1 MSDLVTPDVGNGLR
15 TPLER
20 RRLLAGAGALGL
32 TTLLLPPAS
41 VHASDSTDSS
51 AGESQLLSNA
61 DFVDGTQ
68 HWSTSTTWLTEESFI
83 PQAVIAD
90 GLLRFPDYPIAVSQ
104 SVAFDPQGVSR
115 LEVRLRI
122 RRADVFSTLQ
132 EYSLSLTGTGPT
144 ADPILDPI
152 GFNVG
157 TPTSGRSPAPAEW
170 TTVTIGIDAADYE
183 DFVRFDRLSV
193 RVVGQDEDGDEFA
206 PSGPIV
212 DSLELFAIHAT

>member
-1 MSDLVTPDVGNGLR
+1 MSDLVPPDVGNVLR
-15 TPLER
+15 ALLER
-20 RRLLAGAGALGL
+20 RRVLTGAGALGL
-32 TTLLLPPAS
+32 TTLILPPAS
-41 VHASDSTDSS
+41 AHASDSTGAS

-61 DFVDGTQ
+61 EYVDGTQ
-68 HWSTSTTWLTEESFI
+68 HWSTSTTWSVEESFL

-104 SVAFDPQGVSR
+104 SVAFDPQGVTR

-122 RRADVFSTLQ
+122 RRENVFSTLQ
-132 EYSLSLTGTGPT
+132 EYSLSLTGEGPT

-157 TPTSGRSPAPAEW
+157 TPASGRSPAPVEW
-170 TTVTIGIDAADYE
+170 TTVTIGIDAVDYV
-183 DFVRFDRLSV
+183 DFARLDRLSV
-193 RVVGQDEDGDEFA
+193 RVVGQDKDGDEFA